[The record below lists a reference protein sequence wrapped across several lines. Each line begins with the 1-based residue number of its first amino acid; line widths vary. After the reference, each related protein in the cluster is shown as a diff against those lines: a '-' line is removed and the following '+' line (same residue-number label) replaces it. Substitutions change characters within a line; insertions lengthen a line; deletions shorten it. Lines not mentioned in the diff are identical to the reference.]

1 MMLIIVYSDTYK
13 SRIELFIKLFIKRAS

>member
-1 MMLIIVYSDTYK
+1 MLIIVYSDTYK